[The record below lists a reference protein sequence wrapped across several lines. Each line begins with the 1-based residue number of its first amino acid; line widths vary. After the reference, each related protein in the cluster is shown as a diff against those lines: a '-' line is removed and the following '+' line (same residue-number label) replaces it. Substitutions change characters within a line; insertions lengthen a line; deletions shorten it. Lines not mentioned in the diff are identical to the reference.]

1 MENSSA
7 LTAEEVAQRL
17 RISKNMVYELRNRGE
32 LAGYTVGRKLRFTA
46 ADVQRYVDSQ
56 HDRYGIKGGEVGE
69 GGMVGWG
76 SMAGVNGATSEG
88 SEFSGSPTPGAFV
101 VNGTEAVVDVLSNY
115 LVQMDINMIR
125 TYQSGYNGL
134 IEMYRGTVDVTSAHL
149 WDGEKNSYN
158 ATYVKRLIPG
168 IPCVLIHIAYRMQG
182 FIVAKGNP
190 KGLRAWTDLLLP
202 GVRIANHPRGSASR
216 ILLDEHLRLLKAD
229 PTALAGY
236 NVEMSSPILLA
247 GRVARN
253 RVDVVIGT
261 EKMAQ
266 QVEGAEFIPLHRE
279 RIDLV
284 VRERDLDTL
293 PVRALLNVLE
303 SGLLQTDIAGFVG
316 FDTTTMGRLTML

>member
-1 MENSSA
+1 MENSTA

-32 LAGYTVGRKLRFTA
+32 LSGYTVGRKLRFTA

-56 HDRYGIKGGEVGE
+56 HDRNLSAGGEV
-69 GGMVGWG
+69 
-76 SMAGVNGATSEG
+76 SE
-88 SEFSGSPTPGAFV
+88 PPPPGTFV

-115 LVQMDINMIR
+115 LVQMDIEMVR

-134 IEMYRGTVDVTSAHL
+134 IEMYRGNVDVTSAHL

-182 FIVAKGNP
+182 FIVARGNP
-190 KGLRAWTDLLLP
+190 KGLRTWTDLLRP
-202 GVRIANHPRGSASR
+202 GVRIANHLRGSASR
-216 ILLDEHLRLLKAD
+216 VLLDEQLRLLKVQ
-229 PTALAGY
+229 PSALAGY
-236 NVEMSSPILLA
+236 DAEMSSPILLA

-253 RVDVVIGT
+253 RLDAVIGT

-266 QVEGAEFIPLHRE
+266 QVEGVEFVAVHRE

-284 VRERDLDTL
+284 VRENDLDTL
-293 PVRALLNVLE
+293 PVRALLNVME
-303 SGLLQTDIAGFVG
+303 SGLLQTDITGFVG
-316 FDTTTMGRLTML
+316 FDTTSMGRITML

>member
-1 MENSSA
+1 MENSAA

-32 LAGYTVGRKLRFTA
+32 LAGYTVGRKLRFSA

-56 HDRYGIKGGEVGE
+56 HDSYVADGIEI
-69 GGMVGWG
+69 
-76 SMAGVNGATSEG
+76 
-88 SEFSGSPTPGAFV
+88 SGPPGPGTFV

-115 LVQMDINMIR
+115 LVQMDIDMAR

-134 IEMYRGTVDVTSAHL
+134 IDMYRGTVDVTSAHL

-168 IPCVLIHIAYRMQG
+168 VPCVLIHIAYRMQG
-182 FIVAKGNP
+182 FIVLQGNP
-190 KGLRAWTDLLLP
+190 KGLRTWTDLLRP
-202 GVRIANHPRGSASR
+202 GIRLANHLRGSASR
-216 ILLDEHLRLLKAD
+216 VLLDEQLRLLKVD
-229 PTALAGY
+229 PSELVGY
-236 NVEMSSPILLA
+236 EVEMSSPILLA

-253 RVDVVIGT
+253 KVDVVIGT

-266 QVEGAEFIPLHRE
+266 QVEGAEFVPVHRE

-284 VRERDLDTL
+284 VREHDLDTL

-303 SGLLQTDIAGFVG
+303 SGLLQTDITGFIG
-316 FDTTTMGRLTML
+316 FDTTSMGRITML

>member
-1 MENSSA
+1 MENSTA

-32 LAGYTVGRKLRFTA
+32 LAGYTVGRKLRFTS

-56 HDRYGIKGGEVGE
+56 HDR
-69 GGMVGWG
+69 
-76 SMAGVNGATSEG
+76 
-88 SEFSGSPTPGAFV
+88 FSFESPETAQPFSRDSFV
-101 VNGTEAVVDVLSNY
+101 VNGAEAVVDVLSNY
-115 LVQMDINMIR
+115 LVQMDIEMTR
-125 TYQSGYNGL
+125 TYQSGFDGL

-158 ATYVKRLIPG
+158 ATYVKRLVPG

-182 FIVAKGNP
+182 FIVAQGNP
-190 KGLRAWTDLLLP
+190 KGLRAWRDLLRP
-202 GVRIANHPRGSASR
+202 GIRLANHPKGAASR
-216 ILLDEHLRLLKAD
+216 ILLDEQLRLLKAD
-229 PTALAGY
+229 PSLVAGY
-236 NVEMSSPILLA
+236 DVEMSSPILLA

-253 RVDVVIGT
+253 RIDVVIGT

-266 QVEGAEFIPLHRE
+266 QVEGAEFVPVHRE

-284 VRERDLDTL
+284 VREKDLDTL

-303 SGLLQTDIAGFVG
+303 SGLLQTDITGFVG
-316 FDTTTMGRLTML
+316 FDTTSMGRITML